1 MYSITDTKKN
11 WTFIL
16 ITFDFFSFKK
26 NYKMLF
32 SRFLF
37 KKKNAVFW
45 KRNKVKLIFR
55 DELPGTNFKFGLLFK
70 KKLQNIIENPICT
83 FVDEGFLHTLL

>member
-1 MYSITDTKKN
+1 M
-11 WTFIL
+11 
-16 ITFDFFSFKK
+16 FDFFSIKK

-37 KKKNAVFW
+37 KKRMQCFEKE
-45 KRNKVKLIFR
+45 IFR

>member
-1 MYSITDTKKN
+1 MQCFEKK
-11 WTFIL
+11 
-16 ITFDFFSFKK
+16 
-26 NYKMLF
+26 
-32 SRFLF
+32 
-37 KKKNAVFW
+37 
-45 KRNKVKLIFR
+45 NKVKLIFR